1 MLRKYTG
8 EEVCNFIAAVLV
20 IFIRIRKGLHDFDAV
35 MQLNNGTPG
44 VPCKKED
51 RRGGGLGRPRQR
63 QLLIVWLRI

>member
-51 RRGGGLGRPRQR
+51 RRGGLGRPRQR